1 MTKKTCFS
9 CELGLMEASTLVI
22 GSMIGSGI
30 FIAPSLMA
38 GYLQSPLLL
47 IALWVIG
54 GIFTLCGAL
63 SYAELAAA
71 MPKAGGQYVYLR
83 EAFGPLWGFLY
94 GWTLILVIQTGFIAA
109 VAVAFAKYLGVFF
122 PLLSESTAAKDMNE
136 KLFLY
141 EKHGVK
147 EYWIVNYWD
156 KTITTRHLAKNGKY
170 SKPTLLAS
178 DDLICSKVLK
188 GLEISVN
195 NIFKQI

>member
-1 MTKKTCFS
+1 MTLALKQKEKYTYGDYLKWPDDERWELIEGIAYDMSPAPTRIHQKLSLRIERVISDFLEGGR
-9 CELGLMEASTLVI
+9 CELYHAPFDVRFPDGNEKDEEI
-22 GSMIGSGI
+22 GTVVQPDIVVVCGQSKLDDAGCRG
-30 FIAPSLMA
+30 APD
-38 GYLQSPLLL
+38 L
-47 IALWVIG
+47 IIE
-54 GIFTLCGAL
+54 I
-63 SYAELAAA
+63 
-71 MPKAGGQYVYLR
+71 
-83 EAFGPLWGFLY
+83 
-94 GWTLILVIQTGFIAA
+94 
-109 VAVAFAKYLGVFF
+109 
-122 PLLSESTAAKDMNE
+122 LSESTAAKDMNE